1 MESKKNLF
9 KLVEHGEG
17 LSVKTHNALKKK
29 INELMDCFLH
39 RKLKLFLALIFPI
52 SDFMLQKKRFILFS
66 VCVDGVRVGANL
78 EPRSPAG
85 KHLTV

>member
-39 RKLKLFLALIFPI
+39 RKLKLFLAYSRSLI
-52 SDFMLQKKRFILFS
+52 LCYKKKRFILFS
-66 VCVDGVRVGANL
+66 VCVDRVRVGANL